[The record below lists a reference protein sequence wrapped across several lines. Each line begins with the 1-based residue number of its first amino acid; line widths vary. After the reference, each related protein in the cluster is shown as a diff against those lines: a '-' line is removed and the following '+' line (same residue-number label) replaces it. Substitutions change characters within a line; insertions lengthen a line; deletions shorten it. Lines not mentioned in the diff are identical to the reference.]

1 MSSTDPSTSTEPDT
15 STSSSTTDSQVLPE
29 ETSENIYVDDSVQ
42 KLTLGDGT
50 EIEITVDGEHLSCVG
65 QDIQEIPIEFGE
77 SYGDTIKYLDLSYN
91 QIKQLTNLDKFT
103 KLDTLCVDNNE
114 LISEQVFPE
123 LSSLA
128 SLSLNNNNIEVLD
141 TLISEVSDKCPN
153 LRMLSLLKNPACPN
167 YFFQKDDDDYNR
179 YRYLVLHQLENLKFL
194 DSSPVSKEELAEA
207 KRVGQFSK
215 VARPV
220 KVTQQQP
227 YFTFLP
233 LPFLPP
239 PSFTSFPFPHTLPSS
254 SLPNLIHNQA
264 KESPCLVVAATKMKK
279 CLICHKI

>member
-220 KVTQQQP
+220 KSSKSNSQP
-227 YFTFLP
+227 SKGISLFGGGGDKDEEVPDLP
-233 LPFLPP
+233 QDLR
-239 PSFTSFPFPHTLPSS
+239 
-254 SLPNLIHNQA
+254 
-264 KESPCLVVAATKMKK
+264 KEGKGSARFGVSRYVYYGRQSEGNRFIMNDDL
-279 CLICHKI
+279 

>member
-128 SLSLNNNNIEVLD
+128 SLSLNNNNVPTP
-141 TLISEVSDKCPN
+141 TLSFS
-153 LRMLSLLKNPACPN
+153 SLLLLVPFSYPQLPFPAPSSPFPLPQSSFPQLH
-167 YFFQKDDDDYNR
+167 FFPIHVNSRKPRNHLLFFLFPESR
-179 YRYLVLHQLENLKFL
+179 CAHTITLFLVLL
-194 DSSPVSKEELAEA
+194 
-207 KRVGQFSK
+207 
-215 VARPV
+215 
-220 KVTQQQP
+220 
-227 YFTFLP
+227 LP
-233 LPFLPP
+233 ISCWF
-239 PSFTSFPFPHTLPSS
+239 
-254 SLPNLIHNQA
+254 
-264 KESPCLVVAATKMKK
+264 
-279 CLICHKI
+279 